1 MTTEQISDALDLTS
15 KLMDLHGE
23 NPFKVKGLASASY
36 RISKSGIDLDGKS
49 LEELSSIEGIS
60 KSIAQKIFELNT
72 TGTTTELTKLMEV
85 TPPGVI
91 EMLGIKGIGPK
102 KVGQLWKQLEVETP
116 GELMYA
122 CKENRLVE
130 LKGFGEKTQN
140 SIMAAIEYMLS
151 NKGWFQYASVEKYAL
166 NLVDFAM
173 KQLDTDLVSLTGQV
187 RRQAIVLDKIE
198 LLVASEDFDITE
210 FKNPLEIPIE
220 VICCEPF
227 EFYTALFSTTGSDS
241 HMKQL
246 EAANIKVKA
255 GARSEEAIFEAAQ
268 LAYIE
273 PELREGCGEILLA
286 QQNNLPKLIEVT
298 DLRGILHC
306 HTTWSDGLNTLD
318 QMASRCKEMGYEY
331 FGVCD
336 HSKTASYAGG
346 LKEDRVLAQQKEAD
360 ELNKKFGS
368 GFKIFKGIESDILVS
383 GALDYEEDILKTFDF
398 IVASVH
404 SVLRMD
410 KEKAT
415 KRLLTAIENPY
426 TRILG
431 HPSGR
436 LLLSRE
442 GYPLDYKKIID
453 ACAANNVVIELN
465 AHPYRLDIDWTWIPY
480 CMEKNVMI
488 SINPDSHEKEAMADV
503 KWGTIAARKGMLTK
517 EHCLNTK
524 TLAEFEAW
532 IKSK

>member
-1 MTTEQISDALDLTS
+1 MTTEQICDALELTS

-23 NPFKVKGLASASY
+23 NPFKVKALASAAY
-36 RISKSGIDLDGKS
+36 RIGKSGVELEGKS
-49 LEELSSIEGIS
+49 LEELEQIEGIG
-60 KSIAQKIFELNT
+60 KSIASKIHEFNTAGTSKELA
-72 TGTTTELTKLMEV
+72 LLMEK
-85 TPPGVI
+85 TPSGVI

-102 KVGQLWKQLEVETP
+102 KVGQLWKQLEVESP

-140 SIMAAIEYMLS
+140 SIMAAIEYMMS
-151 NKGWFQYASVEKYAL
+151 NKGWYQYATVEKYAL
-166 NLVDFAM
+166 SLVDFAM

-187 RRQAIVLDKIE
+187 RRKAIVLNKIE
-198 LLVASEDFDITE
+198 LLVASEELDITG

-220 VICCEPF
+220 VTSCEPF
-227 EFYTALFSTTGSDS
+227 EFYTALFTTTASDS
-241 HMKQL
+241 HLKQL

-255 GARSEEAIFEAAQ
+255 GARSEEAIFEAAN

-273 PELREGCGEILLA
+273 PELREGNGEIMLA
-286 QQNNLPKLIEVT
+286 QQNKLPSLIEVT

-306 HTTWSDGLNTLD
+306 HSTWSDGLNTLE

-331 FGVCD
+331 FGICD
-336 HSKTASYAGG
+336 HSKTAGYAGG

-360 ELNKKFGS
+360 ELNTKFGR
-368 GFKIFKGIESDILVS
+368 GFRIFKGIESDILVNGS
-383 GALDYEEDILKTFDF
+383 LDYEEDILKTFDF

-404 SVLRMD
+404 SVLKMD

-431 HPSGR
+431 HPTGR

-488 SINPDSHEKEAMADV
+488 SINPDSHEKEAMSDV

-517 EHCLNTK
+517 EYCLNAK
-524 TLAEFEAW
+524 SLQEFETW